1 MIKNIIEEIEK
12 VLSSVSSF
20 SKENITN
27 LFIDFKDLLIQ
38 QSILT
43 EKYIEVEK
51 TLKNHKVKNF
61 ESCGTLEEMFSHIVM
76 HSDLNPAETMYG
88 GRMLELCDEAGCIFL
103 FKKTGVRRLVTTEM
117 QNVYFLCSPK
127 LGDIVTFY
135 GEILEVRKA
144 SVWIRI
150 LAKNITTEGNPT
162 VIDTQMRFM
171 LLDKVKK

>member
-1 MIKNIIEEIEK
+1 MKELIKIFETALEN
-12 VLSSVSSF
+12 VTTF
-20 SKENITN
+20 SRENVTN
-27 LFIDFKDLLIQ
+27 LFVDFKDLLIQ

-43 EKYIEVEK
+43 DKYIEVEK
-51 TLKNHKVKNF
+51 TVKNHKVKNF
-61 ESCGTLEEMFSHIVM
+61 QSSGTLEEMFSHMVM

-103 FKKTGVRRLVTTEM
+103 FKKTGVRHVVTTEM

-127 LGDIVTFY
+127 LGDIVSFY
-135 GEILEVRKA
+135 GEVLELRKA

-150 LAKNITTEGNPT
+150 LAKNITIEGNPT

-171 LLDKVKK
+171 LLDRIKK